1 MFPTLSWLNGMTTMR
16 IWHPRGPDK
25 TEVWAFCITD
35 KAAPQHIKEAMELNA
50 CRAFGPAG
58 FAEAD
63 DGENWIEIQKV
74 LRGYKAR
81 KSKLIMEMGLGN
93 ENTVRMVFRVLPIMF
108 SLKQQRVACIATGQ
122 TY

>member
-1 MFPTLSWLNGMTTMR
+1 
-16 IWHPRGPDK
+16 
-25 TEVWAFCITD
+25 
-35 KAAPQHIKEAMELNA
+35 MELNA

-93 ENTVRMVFRVLPIMF
+93 EKYREDGIPGITNHVFSETAARGMYRHWANLLMHEVDIQPCHHPLG
-108 SLKQQRVACIATGQ
+108 SLLT
-122 TY
+122 